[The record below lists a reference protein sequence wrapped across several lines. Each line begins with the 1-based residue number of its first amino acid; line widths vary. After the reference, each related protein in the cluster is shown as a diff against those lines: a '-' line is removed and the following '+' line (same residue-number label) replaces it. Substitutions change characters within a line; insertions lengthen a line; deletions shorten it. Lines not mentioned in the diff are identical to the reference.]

1 MRKIKLFLASSITDL
16 HDDRIALGDFI
27 RQLNEIYIEKGVYI
41 SLIKCEDYDNAI
53 ALAGKQSQYDNEIE
67 DSDLCIFLF
76 YRKVGEYTVHEL
88 DVAYGAFSRAQRP
101 KIVTYLR
108 QDEATRALS
117 DALSEIIERL
127 DGEYHHYY
135 NVYAHIDTLKLG
147 VLMQLKLMKLDG
159 EGELDIKDGMLSLSG
174 KDILSTANIPIFSNN
189 EELSSLYAERK
200 RLDTVLA
207 ERRRRYLEEKT
218 DEAEKE
224 FFAAAGEVSRV
235 SSRLAVLEDESLAL
249 VSSVAELSSDGRVL
263 TKRQKLA
270 LEFFN
275 TGDYKRAQAVLD
287 DEARETELEIAER
300 RIESARREVE
310 GYVEEN
316 ELWIRAQRARGVNA
330 EAFAKI
336 CEKYKRSSE
345 LCKKHDLDKTVI
357 YNYAYFLYDN
367 GRIAEAIRVA
377 SSLTKLLDEDDAVER
392 RLLISATDLLGALWC
407 ESRSF
412 KNSLRMCEES
422 QRLCELD
429 NETEKDR
436 LCDIAR
442 SNLSFSNMYGSF
454 DDYENCLKHSNMSIE
469 AYKKLAKD
477 YGYRLSSDVA
487 IVALNL
493 GRAYMGLGRRQD
505 AVRVFI
511 DAIRMLKP
519 DFERDYGTYAP
530 TIGKLFNNL
539 SLCYYEM
546 GEAKNA
552 KTHGEYALKIFLSL
566 YKKHPEATRPLLAVA
581 YSNLGMILSMLNETA
596 ESERMLGE
604 AIMLYEILIRES
616 FDSYAAQLA
625 VAYVNLS
632 ELHRRMLLLDKGLDA
647 ARRSIELIAE
657 LHRRCGDAYTPNL
670 ADAYNNLG
678 AIHLQLENYDEAS
691 EALKVARELYEALS
705 QDKGGIY
712 SDKLMV
718 VDINIATCRSLQ
730 DDNEETEDSYLR
742 IIDFFE
748 KNPDYKG
755 SSFFCLAAAYYGM
768 AMIRQEEGLFTP
780 ALEFVDKALD
790 LYEGLSKDNPEM
802 YCMNLADSHYLKGLL
817 YFEEELCYDALG
829 YFDKAEKLYEQI
841 RKSNPFGAGGKLLAL
856 YNEFAAA
863 YAICDAEYRA
873 EEKYKCAI
881 EVAFS
886 LLELGAEAY
895 LGELTD
901 ILYMLRNVYRTK
913 EEKATYKAVI
923 EDCIARLDKIYGED
937 SELTREEKIKM
948 RSYCE

>member
-16 HDDRIALGDFI
+16 HDDRIALGDFV

-41 SLIKCEDYDNAI
+41 SLIKCEDYDNSI
-53 ALAGKQSQYDNEIE
+53 ALAGKQSEYDREIE
-67 DSDLCIFLF
+67 DCDLCIFLF
-76 YRKVGEYTVHEL
+76 YRTVGEYTVHEL
-88 DVAYGAFSRAQRP
+88 DVAYGAFSSAQRP

-108 QDEATRALS
+108 QDEKTRALS
-117 DALSEIIERL
+117 EALSVIIKRL

-147 VLMQLKLMKLDG
+147 VLMQLKLMKLDS
-159 EGELDIKDGMLSLSG
+159 EGELDIKDGMLSLGG

-200 RLDTVLA
+200 RLEGVLA
-207 ERRRRYLEEKT
+207 ERRRRYLEERT
-218 DEAEKE
+218 DEAERE

-235 SSRLAVLEDESLAL
+235 ASRLSVLEDESLAL
-249 VSSVAELSSDGRVL
+249 VSSVAELASDGRVL

-316 ELWIRAQRARGVNA
+316 ELWIKAQRARGVNA

-336 CEKYKRSSE
+336 CEKYKRSAE
-345 LCKKHDLDKTVI
+345 LCKKHRLDMTVI

-377 SSLTKLLDEDDAVER
+377 SSLTRLLDENDKDEL
-392 RLLISATDLLGALWC
+392 RLLIKVTDLLCALWC

-422 QRLCELD
+422 QRLGELD
-429 NETEKDR
+429 SVTECDR
-436 LCDIAR
+436 LWDVAR

-454 DDYENCLKHSNMSIE
+454 DDFENCLKHSYMSIE

-477 YGYRLSSDVA
+477 YGYKLSSDIA

-493 GRAYMGLGRRQD
+493 GRAYMGLGRRND
-505 AVRVFI
+505 AVLVFI
-511 DAIRMLKP
+511 DAIRTLKP
-519 DFERDYGTYAP
+519 EYERDFGTYAP
-530 TIGKLFNNL
+530 ILGKLFNNL

-546 GEAKNA
+546 GDGKNA
-552 KTHGEYALKIFLSL
+552 RTHGEFALKIFLAL
-566 YKKHPEATRPLLAVA
+566 DKKHPETTRPLLAVA
-581 YSNLGMILSMLNETA
+581 YSNLGMILSMLNETQ
-596 ESERMLGE
+596 ESERMLSE

-625 VAYVNLS
+625 VSYVNLS
-632 ELHRRMLLLDKGLDA
+632 ELYRRMLLLDKGVDA
-647 ARRSIELIAE
+647 ANRSIELIAE
-657 LHRRCGDAYTPNL
+657 LHLRNGEAYTPNL

-678 AIHLQLENYDEAS
+678 AIHLQLDNYSEAS
-691 EALKVARELYEALS
+691 EALHKARELYATLS
-705 QDKGGIY
+705 QDKGGVFC
-712 SDKLMV
+712 DKLTV
-718 VDINIATCRSLQ
+718 VDINIATCLTLQ
-730 DDNEETEDSYLR
+730 DNNDEAEESYLR
-742 IIDFFE
+742 VIDFFE
-748 KNPDYKG
+748 KNPGYKG
-755 SSFFCLAAAYYGM
+755 ASFFTLAAAYYGM
-768 AMIRQEEGLFTP
+768 AMIRQEEGMFIP
-780 ALEFVDKALD
+780 SLEFVDKAID
-790 LYEGLSKDNPEM
+790 LYDGLCKDNPEM
-802 YCMNLADSHYLKGLL
+802 YCMNLADAKYLKGLL
-817 YFEEELCYDALG
+817 YFEEELLYDAIP
-829 YFDKAEKLYEQI
+829 YFEDAERLYNELK
-841 RKSNPFGAGGKLLAL
+841 RTNPLGAGGKLIAL

-863 YAICDAEYRA
+863 YAMCDASFRA
-873 EEKYKCAI
+873 EEKYKSAI

-886 LLELGAEAY
+886 LLELGADAY
-895 LGELTD
+895 ICELSD
-901 ILYMLRNVYRTK
+901 MLYMMRNVYHTADERLTYRT
-913 EEKATYKAVI
+913 VI
-923 EDCIARLDKIYGED
+923 EDCISRLDKIYGED

-948 RSYCE
+948 RTYCE